1 MQKVLLSL
9 CFILVIPICSLAQ
22 DSKFMDEV
30 TMYLQHNGTVG
41 QYEYAY
47 DGLLKMLQNQYPE
60 TDANNEGWTYL
71 RENRKTS
78 VDQMMALLV
87 PIYQK
92 HFDQGEIQNMNGFY
106 MSPAGR
112 QLVKDRSQMTEEQK
126 KELNSYYNS
135 PLGKK
140 VLEKQ
145 TVLSQEISMASEN
158 WSRDLYETAVSLLK

>member
-1 MQKVLLSL
+1 MQKVLFSL
-9 CFILVIPICSLAQ
+9 CFILTIPICSVAQ
-22 DSKFMDEV
+22 DSKFVNEV
-30 TMYLQHNGTVG
+30 TAYLEHNGTVG
-41 QYEYAY
+41 QYDHAY

-60 TDANNEGWTYL
+60 TDANKEGWTYL

-78 VDQMMALLV
+78 VDRMMALLV

-106 MSPAGR
+106 MSPTGI
-112 QLVKDRSQMTEEQK
+112 QLVKDRSKMTEVQK

-145 TVLSQEISMASEN
+145 TILSQEISMASES